1 MWEELSDS
9 IVIDFGQSDCQQQS
23 LHNYE
28 FFHVLHVFQ
37 VPQENNQAII
47 LQKVV
52 EMLKAQKSSAGL
64 LDIVAVVFFKN
75 IEPFH
80 FF

>member
-28 FFHVLHVFQ
+28 FFHVLHVLQ

-52 EMLKAQKSSAGL
+52 EML
-64 LDIVAVVFFKN
+64 
-75 IEPFH
+75 
-80 FF
+80 